1 MSIEDDCSITCVQF
15 PCRLRIRTD
24 ARLYPAPGA
33 LRLRRRIQAVRP
45 FDVAAIVV
53 ASEDSSRLCN
63 TRRIIDLHLRPKS
76 VEDRRSARVGE
87 L

>member
-33 LRLRRRIQAVRP
+33 FRLRRHIQAVRP